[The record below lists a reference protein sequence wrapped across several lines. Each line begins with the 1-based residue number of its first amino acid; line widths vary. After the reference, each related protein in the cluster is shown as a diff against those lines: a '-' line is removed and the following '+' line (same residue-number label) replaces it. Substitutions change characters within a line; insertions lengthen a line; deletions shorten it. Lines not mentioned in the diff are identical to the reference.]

1 VLRFPTSGHSIPIS
15 RRNCGFGLKSKLRRF
30 DVTAIPPPGIDPYL
44 PYQHSIHLLI
54 SASVLMFY
62 LRNNA
67 NVLEIVE
74 LAGYRPSSACQKGLV
89 DAFAVGSWSSDCV
102 TICEGE

>member
-1 VLRFPTSGHSIPIS
+1 
-15 RRNCGFGLKSKLRRF
+15 
-30 DVTAIPPPGIDPYL
+30 
-44 PYQHSIHLLI
+44 
-54 SASVLMFY
+54 MFY

-89 DAFAVGSWSSDCV
+89 DAFAVGSSSDCV

>member
-1 VLRFPTSGHSIPIS
+1 MH
-15 RRNCGFGLKSKLRRF
+15 
-30 DVTAIPPPGIDPYL
+30 
-44 PYQHSIHLLI
+44 
-54 SASVLMFY
+54 LMFY